1 MTILNV
7 GYGTTDPQKLLHLV
21 QSNVTLILQDS
32 RNNNEG
38 TTNIEFIQGS
48 GNFGENAFVDWQ
60 LSNSNSTFCIK
71 RAFDNI
77 TSDVVIFSH
86 DGNVNVSN
94 DLSVNGTFIRNGTD
108 IYTYFEDRIDSVIS
122 GLFDGNYFSL
132 TNQPPSFD
140 FNYNSLTDIP
150 FTTIDEN
157 TLEVVGGV
165 LKVIESNTSNYVS
178 LTSNLLSNN
187 LNTAIDDTSNYVLQ
201 TSNYVQ
207 HIEAVITTRIDG
219 VDNVDNIFGFF
230 KNTQFE
236 KDNSDYINIKKASA
250 NNIGGI
256 KVGDNTTI
264 DNFGVLSVDMASYI
278 GDVELKGD
286 LVTSNLTILGD
297 STTLKNNVFI
307 TESLEINNT
316 GTGAAISVT
325 QTGST
330 DDIFIASNI
339 GGEVFSIINNG
350 NVGIGITEPENI
362 LDVDGD
368 INITG
373 NYKVNG
379 NNLSYSDLVGTP
391 DQYTLPVATTSV
403 LGGIKVGSNLS
414 IDGTGIVSAI
424 LVKSDWDAISGDA
437 EILNKPTLFDGNYNS
452 LTNKPTLFSGSY
464 HDLTN
469 KLIFDTN
476 DFNIQYDISSGTSI
490 SINSSGQ
497 TNQVWTT
504 TGNNIYY
511 NSGNVGI
518 GTNNPTEK
526 LEVNGNIKYSGVC
539 FNDYES
545 ITLNQAGWVKIGRYK
560 NSTNCKFVVD
570 IKGIGNH
577 DILEID
583 VFHKYKNTTGESIQ
597 IKSGFSFSSS
607 SASIKNIKITNYKSS
622 DIYAERTIW
631 VQYETNNTNN
641 TILRCYLTLLHINN
655 EFNTIG
661 GLAFQTTQPS
671 GTLFQ
676 TNDNGITYINHNM
689 SILDG
694 NVGIGT
700 TNPRHKIDI
709 YNGNLGIR
717 SINESTDSI
726 IYLGCPYSSSSAYKG
741 AIIFDANGTWSTGTL
756 HICNRDVLNDNTTN
770 ASIADAR
777 ISILRNGNVG
787 IGTTNPTYKL
797 DVSGNIR
804 CTSLYQTSDKRLK
817 NNIQNLNSV
826 LDLIN
831 GVNPVSFNIETDNK
845 TKYGFIAQELEN
857 IIPDIVNTPNDD
869 DDYYCV
875 DYVSMIPLL
884 TKSTQELHKIIIEQE
899 NKISKLEEI
908 LARNGIV

>member
-1 MTILNV
+1 M
-7 GYGTTDPQKLLHLV
+7 
-21 QSNVTLILQDS
+21 
-32 RNNNEG
+32 
-38 TTNIEFIQGS
+38 
-48 GNFGENAFVDWQ
+48 
-60 LSNSNSTFCIK
+60 
-71 RAFDNI
+71 
-77 TSDVVIFSH
+77 
-86 DGNVNVSN
+86 
-94 DLSVNGTFIRNGTD
+94 
-108 IYTYFEDRIDSVIS
+108 
-122 GLFDGNYFSL
+122 
-132 TNQPPSFD
+132 
-140 FNYNSLTDIP
+140 
-150 FTTIDEN
+150 
-157 TLEVVGGV
+157 
-165 LKVIESNTSNYVS
+165 
-178 LTSNLLSNN
+178 
-187 LNTAIDDTSNYVLQ
+187 
-201 TSNYVQ
+201 
-207 HIEAVITTRIDG
+207 
-219 VDNVDNIFGFF
+219 
-230 KNTQFE
+230 
-236 KDNSDYINIKKASA
+236 
-250 NNIGGI
+250 
-256 KVGDNTTI
+256 
-264 DNFGVLSVDMASYI
+264 
-278 GDVELKGD
+278 
-286 LVTSNLTILGD
+286 
-297 STTLKNNVFI
+297 
-307 TESLEINNT
+307 
-316 GTGAAISVT
+316 GA
-325 QTGST
+325 
-330 DDIFIASNI
+330 
-339 GGEVFSIINNG
+339 
-350 NVGIGITEPENI
+350 
-362 LDVDGD
+362 
-368 INITG
+368 
-373 NYKVNG
+373 
-379 NNLSYSDLVGTP
+379 
-391 DQYTLPVATTSV
+391 
-403 LGGIKVGSNLS
+403 NLS
-414 IDGTGIVSAI
+414 IDANGIASAI

-545 ITLNQAGWVKIGRYK
+545 ITINQSGWVKIGRYK

-597 IKSGFSFSSS
+597 IKSGFSYSSS

-655 EFNTIG
+655 EYNTIG
-661 GLAFQTTQPS
+661 ELTFQTTQPS

-857 IIPDIVNTPNDD
+857 IIPDIVNTPNDH